1 MTKGEL
7 KRLDAMLAAYQRY
20 LDKKYTLSPAYE
32 LAIKLRASIEHEINA
47 K

>member
-1 MTKGEL
+1 
-7 KRLDAMLAAYQRY
+7 MLAAYQRY

-32 LAIKLRASIEHEINA
+32 LIIKIRASVEHEINA